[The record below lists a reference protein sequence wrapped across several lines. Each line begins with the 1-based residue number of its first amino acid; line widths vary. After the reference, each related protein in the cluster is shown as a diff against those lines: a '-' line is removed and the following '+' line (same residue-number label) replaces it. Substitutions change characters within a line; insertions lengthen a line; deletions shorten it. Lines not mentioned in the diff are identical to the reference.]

1 MADNTGKDIG
11 HFFGIPADVEEPA
24 GLESTWSYSGTPD
37 YRGYSGEM
45 DTASAQYYSDLQ
57 RALAARQAQE
67 GLVAQL
73 QDQAAGRGE
82 SAAQLMYEQRRQ
94 QALQDQASLASSAR
108 GMRSATSQRALTEQA
123 AESQR
128 KAILESAML
137 RLQEQ
142 RSAQQALAGV
152 SQQMRGQDYT
162 GAGLAG
168 QMYGTQASAL
178 GAQNQ
183 NRLGVEELKQK
194 DAAQR
199 AAAQMERYRLAVA
212 QEAARAKAWGDFGKN
227 LLGGGGQAGG
237 FAQNMMKNTGGGGT
251 PTSGVDGGNSY
262 GNDYSTEE
270 DNTGGEAQTDGE
282 FEDFGFDGEPDGGG
296 YSTEEDNVGG
306 EADTS
311 ESYAQGGFVQ
321 GLSRFAPGG
330 VVKGRARVR
339 GDSARNDTQ
348 PALMQPGQ
356 VVLPRTVAQSP
367 NAPQKAKSFVQHLR
381 CGGPVRGYADGGDV
395 VIDDEVPTSDE
406 MPSEEPAAE
415 VPGGP
420 GAAPS
425 DPDEGYETDR
435 LWGPGSIHTSAIP
448 TEWNKGYVGLDR
460 RDWNDLE
467 LRQQQFNATGR
478 VPGSIEHRNLMA
490 VQQALRAKSNAARWQ
505 RMQDTARANALASGE
520 GMDPDA
526 AMARLNAV
534 TQRKQSLAERE
545 RQHYL
550 DKRGHAYDGVITRAN
565 TGRMERSRYAPEEL
579 EDVEWALKRDATTL
593 AGEEEGT
600 RAALEAAKERD
611 AQRNKE
617 IAQTQVQ
624 ASSDVA
630 NAINEAN
637 RQKLAKQ
644 YSIKAPPPPATYT
657 GPHIATYR
665 QTDAGVKREEPQP
678 MADGGEISPYA
689 QVSTGLGDANVSA
702 PNGLPGMLTQT
713 SSASAPVADDAA
725 NASRALAL
733 GDANVLAAQS
743 SLKGALGLANGGD
756 VVQEFEKMQAG
767 ANPTP
772 TAEDLAFLEE
782 WRGAQSAPPDAT
794 TGLSPAE
801 MDTYQRPM
809 SSGQATI
816 ANRARMEKEDELEE
830 ISRRPQLA
838 PLKPVNAVLSPGEI
852 VVDRGTA
859 QDPERVRQF
868 VAAIKKD
875 DSPPEFAG
883 VLAARSRAEQAAKQ
897 AAPADQQ
904 PSPEAK
910 EFVERMASPDGQ
922 SVYDPRQDEVDAYI
936 AKLQAAQN
944 ASQATEAAREM
955 THSTMDRGEKPR
967 RNFMQA
973 LAAKYGYDTSFTAGM
988 PTLHPRERNKQ

>member
-1 MADNTGKDIG
+1 MADNIGKDIG

-24 GLESTWSYSGTPD
+24 GLESTWSYQGTPD
-37 YRGYSGEM
+37 YRAYSGEM

-67 GLVAQL
+67 GLVNQL
-73 QDQAAGRGE
+73 QESAAGRGE

-94 QALQDQASLASSAR
+94 QALQDQASMASSAR

-152 SQQMRGQDYT
+152 AQQMRGQDYS

-199 AAAQMERYRLAVA
+199 AAAAMERYRLAVA
-212 QEAARAKAWGDFGKN
+212 QEAARAKAWGELGQN
-227 LLGGGGQAGG
+227 LLTGGSQAGALG
-237 FAQNMMKNTGGGGT
+237 QNMLKNVKPRGDDEPMNIKEGGGT
-251 PTSGVDGGNSY
+251 TS
-262 GNDYSTEE
+262 EKE
-270 DNTGGEAQTDGE
+270 DAAGGEAETEGE
-282 FEDFGFDGEPDGGG
+282 FEDFGFDGEPTGGD

-306 EADTS
+306 EAETS
-311 ESYAQGGFVQ
+311 EPYAQGGFVQ
-321 GLSRFAPGG
+321 GLSNFAPGG

-339 GDSARNDTQ
+339 GNSSQNDTQ

-367 NAPQKAKSFVQHLR
+367 NAPQKAKSFVEHLK
-381 CGGPVRGYADGGDV
+381 CGGKVQGFAKGGEAISDV
-395 VIDDEVPTSDE
+395 SDDYTL
-406 MPSEEPAAE
+406 
-415 VPGGP
+415 
-420 GAAPS
+420 
-425 DPDEGYETDR
+425 DR
-435 LWGPGSIHTSAIP
+435 LYPGVSVEYNPGPSPKLGWDGTGVSQR
-448 TEWNKGYVGLDR
+448 DR
-460 RDWNDLE
+460 DDF
-467 LRQQQFNATGR
+467 LRWKQAWEASPQKA
-478 VPGSIEHRNLMA
+478 GSIEHRNYLAAQERFMRLQDA
-490 VQQALRAKSNAARWQ
+490 AAWKQLQERSRAAA
-505 RMQDTARANALASGE
+505 MASGE
-520 GMDPDA
+520 GQDMDA
-526 AMARLNAV
+526 VMARMNAV
-534 TQRKQSLAERE
+534 GERKKTLAKAQRQFDLDVRRGAYGGPGINDYTGKSYQS
-545 RQHYL
+545 
-550 DKRGHAYDGVITRAN
+550 K
-565 TGRMERSRYAPEEL
+565 YAPEEYGTHKYRL
-579 EDVEWALKRDATTL
+579 QHATQSL

-611 AQRNKE
+611 AQRAKDRAKAE
-617 IAQTQVQ
+617 MAASRARADQLRDQHIQQMSKFLGITPPSQVRMDT
-624 ASSDVA
+624 SDVPSA
-630 NAINEAN
+630 QLDEATQAKIKAQNEYNQRGGPAPDTTN
-637 RQKLAKQ
+637 RQQALLNAAEK
-644 YSIKAPPPPATYT
+644 
-657 GPHIATYR
+657 
-665 QTDAGVKREEPQP
+665 KREEPQP
-678 MADGGEISPYA
+678 MADGGEVDPYA
-689 QVSTGLGDANVSA
+689 QVTTGLGDENVPA

-713 SSASAPVADDAA
+713 STAQTPVADDAA

-733 GDANVLAAQS
+733 GDGNVLAAQS
-743 SLKGALGLANGGD
+743 SLRGALGLADGGEVD
-756 VVQEFEKMQAG
+756 
-767 ANPTP
+767 P
-772 TAEDLAFLEE
+772 
-782 WRGAQSAPPDAT
+782 S
-794 TGLSPAE
+794 TGLPPAE

-809 SSGQATI
+809 SSGEATI
-816 ANRARMEKEDELEE
+816 ANRARMEKEDEMDA
-830 ISRRPQLA
+830 ITSRPQLA

-859 QDPERVRQF
+859 KDPEKVKQF

-897 AAPADQQ
+897 AAPAEQQ
-904 PSPEAK
+904 QSPEAK

-955 THSTMDRGEKPR
+955 AHSTMDRGEKPR